1 MVAYVR
7 GGQQPFVTRD
17 AHLVRTPPTEA
28 QIDGLQA
35 LALSD
40 LALTLSLTLSLT
52 HTLPY
57 P

>member
-17 AHLVRTPPTEA
+17 AHLFRTPPTDA

-52 HTLPY
+52 HTLTY